1 MNIPP
6 IVSGRRKRLLG
17 RLVVNGLAQAAAAIG
32 TAMLIKLAFDR
43 LISTGEP
50 VPQPLILMAWIALG
64 LVLAAACIGWLR
76 MRELTDAE
84 RMAQDY
90 IFEVRMM
97 LFERLSSLSPRTM
110 QRRSRG
116 GVMLRFVGDLNALRQ
131 WAALGLGRLIVA
143 GVAGVAALS
152 ALAVVNW
159 VLALAAGVVLIS
171 SALIAFALGKR
182 LHKAVKESRRRTVRI
197 AANVN
202 EQIASM
208 QVVQL
213 FNRSDREHSRIERQN
228 LQLKDAMVNRA
239 RIRGL
244 LRALTEGATALATGS
259 VLLLGIAEVLFGNAS
274 PGTVVA
280 AMIIVGLL
288 ASPMR
293 DLGRVYEYWHGARV
307 SQLKISTFLALP
319 PLGAG
324 AEDAPNLQS
333 GPSQV
338 EFDGVSLAGALND
351 FTATVPAG
359 SVVALVGPNGAG
371 KTTLLSL
378 LARLI
383 DPDQGSI
390 LLDGQDIAAHSL
402 KSLRRR
408 VSMVSPDL
416 NLMRGSIS
424 KNIRYRWHNAPD
436 DELTR
441 VCALC
446 GIDEMVSRLPEGLA
460 TRVTEGGGN
469 LSPGQRSRIA
479 LARAL
484 LGQPSVLLLDEAES
498 NLDPIAYAA
507 FDRVLAQYEGTVIL
521 VTHRPERL
529 ANVDLIWHLQAGE
542 LIEAG
547 PPAQVLIANGP
558 TAKLFGSGGSN
569 DVPLSEATS

>member
-97 LFERLSSLSPRTM
+97 LFERLSSLSPRTL

-171 SALIAFALGKR
+171 SALIAFSLGKR

-213 FNRSDREHSRIERQN
+213 FNRSDREHSRIER
-228 LQLKDAMVNRA
+228 
-239 RIRGL
+239 RIC
-244 LRALTEGATALATGS
+244 S
-259 VLLLGIAEVLFGNAS
+259 
-274 PGTVVA
+274 
-280 AMIIVGLL
+280 
-288 ASPMR
+288 
-293 DLGRVYEYWHGARV
+293 
-307 SQLKISTFLALP
+307 
-319 PLGAG
+319 
-324 AEDAPNLQS
+324 
-333 GPSQV
+333 
-338 EFDGVSLAGALND
+338 
-351 FTATVPAG
+351 
-359 SVVALVGPNGAG
+359 
-371 KTTLLSL
+371 
-378 LARLI
+378 
-383 DPDQGSI
+383 
-390 LLDGQDIAAHSL
+390 
-402 KSLRRR
+402 
-408 VSMVSPDL
+408 
-416 NLMRGSIS
+416 
-424 KNIRYRWHNAPD
+424 
-436 DELTR
+436 
-441 VCALC
+441 
-446 GIDEMVSRLPEGLA
+446 SRTP
-460 TRVTEGGGN
+460 
-469 LSPGQRSRIA
+469 
-479 LARAL
+479 
-484 LGQPSVLLLDEAES
+484 
-498 NLDPIAYAA
+498 
-507 FDRVLAQYEGTVIL
+507 
-521 VTHRPERL
+521 
-529 ANVDLIWHLQAGE
+529 W
-542 LIEAG
+542 
-547 PPAQVLIANGP
+547 
-558 TAKLFGSGGSN
+558 
-569 DVPLSEATS
+569 